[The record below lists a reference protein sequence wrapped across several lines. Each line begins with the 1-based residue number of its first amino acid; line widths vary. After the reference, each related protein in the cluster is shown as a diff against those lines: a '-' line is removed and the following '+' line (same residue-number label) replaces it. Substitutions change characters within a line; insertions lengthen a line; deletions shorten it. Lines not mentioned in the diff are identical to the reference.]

1 MTICPAVTEDFSE
14 LEPLLL
20 AFASVNR
27 LGLQK
32 RLMQV
37 LESPDF
43 AKLHL

>member
-1 MTICPAVTEDFSE
+1 MTIAPAVTEDFAE
-14 LEPLLL
+14 LEPLSL

-32 RLMQV
+32 RFMQV

-43 AKLHL
+43 AKLRP

>member
-1 MTICPAVTEDFSE
+1 MTTCAAVTEDFAE

-27 LGLQK
+27 LGFQK
-32 RLMQV
+32 RFMQV

-43 AKLHL
+43 AKLRP